1 METMNF
7 LGTKFE
13 GRKLAFDARL
23 PQLAKQEPDVEKIAA
38 AMYGSNPTQQAVDAI
53 IYAAKSVSEKTS
65 FDDLFK
71 SDDKISVGITS
82 LSEGKPSA
90 GEYFLA
96 TEIMLQYAVAS
107 GTSDSDVAKADFGLI
122 HPFIRNGEIKI
133 VQNNREI
140 LPAQS
145 CEIFQVA
152 DHYQAV
158 GDSNAAAGTPVNNV
172 MMGVGHVG
180 HYKLANP
187 KWIYPDRKIDVSL
200 KFAAQLPANAAV
212 RILFIGV
219 KNGKL

>member
-1 METMNF
+1 MEAINL

-23 PQLAKQEPDVEKIAA
+23 PQLAKQEPEVEKIAM
-38 AMYGSNPTQQAVDAI
+38 AMYGNNPTQQAVDAI

-71 SDDKISVGITS
+71 SDDKISVGISS

-96 TEIMLQYAVAS
+96 TAIMLQYAVAG
-107 GTSDSDVAKADFGLI
+107 GTADADVAKADFGLI
-122 HPFIRNGEIKI
+122 HAYMRNGEIKI

-145 CEIFQVA
+145 CEIFQGA
-152 DHYQAV
+152 DHYEAI
-158 GDSNAAAGTPVNNV
+158 GDTNAAAGTPVTNT

-180 HYKLANP
+180 LYELANP

-200 KFAAQLPANAAV
+200 KLAAQLPVNAAV

>member
-1 METMNF
+1 METINF

-23 PQLAKQEPDVEKIAA
+23 PQLAKQEPDVEKIAM

-53 IYAAKSVSEKTS
+53 FYAAKSVSEKSS

-71 SDDKISVGITS
+71 SDDKISVGLTS

-90 GEYFLA
+90 GEYFL
-96 TEIMLQYAVAS
+96 TTGIMLQYAVAK
-107 GTSDSDVAKADFGLI
+107 GTSENDVAKANYGLI

-145 CEIFQVA
+145 CEIFHVA
-152 DHYQAV
+152 DHYEAIGDTNAV
-158 GDSNAAAGTPVNNV
+158 AGNPVENM

-187 KWIYPDRKIDVSL
+187 KWIFPDRKIDVSL
-200 KFAAQLPANAAV
+200 KFTSQLPVNAAI
-212 RILFIGV
+212 RIIFIGV